1 MTNTLSPLESEIPS
15 IDAPGPLS
23 VKLAVDATLTE
34 SLKSSPTLTAST
46 YSFVTREVV
55 PKPDLSLYPEGTV
68 TVPVPFGERI
78 KSPFEFVVEIVFALA
93 LILSTLKFV
102 KPVNAPPVSVAVLS
116 VND

>member
-15 IDAPGPLS
+15 IDAPGALRF
-23 VKLAVDATLTE
+23 KLAVVATLTE

-78 KSPFEFVVEIVFALA
+78 KSPFEFVV
-93 LILSTLKFV
+93 
-102 KPVNAPPVSVAVLS
+102 
-116 VND
+116 D